1 VGGLLILVGVVI
13 NNKNKKEVQAE
24 MQAEIM
30 PLEGGKQM
38 RCSISSKHTCG
49 AHIGLVLARGQHWLL
64 DYPMTI

>member
-1 VGGLLILVGVVI
+1 VGGLLIRVGVAI
-13 NNKNKKEVQAE
+13 NKKEEVQAE

-38 RCSISSKHTCG
+38 RCSISSKHKCG